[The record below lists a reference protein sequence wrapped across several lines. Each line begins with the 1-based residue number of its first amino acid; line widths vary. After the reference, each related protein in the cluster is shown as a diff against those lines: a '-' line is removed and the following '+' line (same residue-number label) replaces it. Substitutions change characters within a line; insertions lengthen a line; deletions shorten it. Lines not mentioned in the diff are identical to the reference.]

1 MELLTWLTIGYLV
14 ILVLTLAVGLIL
26 ILVTLRSVGHKLGQ
40 IAEGLKVV
48 ETQTAPLNPG
58 VEKLNESL
66 GGLSGGLQTAR
77 SSFVSADG
85 YLSDT
90 LRSAGGKDG

>member
-14 ILVLTLAVGLIL
+14 VLVLTLAVGLIL
-26 ILVTLRSVGHKLGQ
+26 ILVTLRSVGTKLGQ

-48 ETQTAPLNPG
+48 ESQTAPLNAG
-58 VEKLNESL
+58 VEKLNGS
-66 GGLSGGLQTAR
+66 LSGLADGLTVAK

-85 YLSDT
+85 HLSDT
-90 LRSAGGKDG
+90 LDAATRG